1 MEKYGLDSVMII
13 NMTNELEKH
22 FGALSKTLLFEYQT
36 AAELSQYFVEEHR
49 DTLLHKLR
57 LGENGSST
65 PSQKK
70 KDHKQT
76 ADVNGKQKIQM
87 KNQVQ
92 QEKYHEKSLPFN
104 KFSHRVSRS
113 FAIG

>member
-1 MEKYGLDSVMII
+1 FRMPADKIDAEEALEKYGLDSVMII

-57 LGENGSST
+57 LGESGSGT

-70 KDHKQT
+70 KD
-76 ADVNGKQKIQM
+76 
-87 KNQVQ
+87 
-92 QEKYHEKSLPFN
+92 
-104 KFSHRVSRS
+104 
-113 FAIG
+113 

>member
-1 MEKYGLDSVMII
+1 MPADKIDAEEALEKYGLDSVMII

-70 KDHKQT
+70 KIISRQPMLT
-76 ADVNGKQKIQM
+76 GNR
-87 KNQVQ
+87 
-92 QEKYHEKSLPFN
+92 KS
-104 KFSHRVSRS
+104 R
-113 FAIG
+113 